1 MLAQELLKGVA
12 SGVLGDSGVAQP
24 PVENL
29 EVEVMDLLLLL
40 LDGMVARG
48 RGITYAGCHL
58 AGRSQVISPRQQICC
73 WGG

>member
-1 MLAQELLKGVA
+1 MLARELLKGVA
-12 SGVLGDSGVAQP
+12 SGVLCDGGVAQP

-48 RGITYAGCHL
+48 RGITYAGCLLPSSLIL
-58 AGRSQVISPRQQICC
+58 AMVLAHFYS
-73 WGG
+73 